1 VTIVVCVGS
10 GVIASVLFVR
20 GLKLYDE
27 IGRLGSLAM
36 THDEEP
42 NAATR
47 EQVREML
54 DALSQARETRGERLS
69 AAELLDLLDT
79 SAEVDSPVGRGA
91 RQSNPAKSH

>member
-1 VTIVVCVGS
+1 MTIVVCVGS

-54 DALSQARETRGERLS
+54 DALSQARETPGERLS